1 MDIMAQ
7 KLGLDPVDFRI
18 KNFIKREQFPYQSAL
33 GWEYDSGDYHTAMQK
48 AVEATNYR
56 ALREEQKAK
65 QEAFKRG
72 ETRELMGIGVSFFTE
87 IVGAGPSKNC
97 DILGIAMFDSAE
109 IRIHPTGRVIARM
122 GTKSQ
127 GQGHETTW
135 AQIIATEIG
144 IPADDIAVEEGN
156 TDTAPY
162 GLGTY
167 GSRSTPVAGAAI
179 AMASR
184 KIKAKAQMI
193 AAFML
198 EVHEDDLEWDVDRFR
213 VKGNPE
219 AFKTM
224 SQIAWAA
231 YNKVP
236 PGMEPGLE
244 AVSYYDPPNMTYPFG
259 AYICVMDIDVDT
271 GVHKVRRFYALDD
284 CGTRINPMIIEGQ
297 VHGGCTEGYAI
308 AMGQEIAYDE
318 SGNVKGASLMDFF
331 LPTAV
336 ETPHWETDYTV
347 TPSPHHPIGAKG
359 VGESPNVGS
368 VPCFANAVNDA
379 FKFLGSTHISM
390 PHDAYRTWL
399 AAREARAARAEPLR
413 PRETMSAS
421 IPRETIAAKLAETGY
436 VADRELSTALW
447 MMDYLKRPLLIEGEA
462 GVGKTEVAK
471 ALAVVHGAE
480 LIRMQCYEGLDANSA
495 LYEWNY
501 QRQLI
506 AIKAREGSGES
517 PEIDRGAHL
526 LRRLSARAAAAGRD
540 PEEGLAG
547 SADRRSRPRRR
558 GVRGLPARAF
568 VRLPDD
574 DPGIR
579 DRERPVD
586 PARRADLERNARTL
600 RRAAPSL
607 PLSLSRFSRRRPRG
621 GDPGAPAGHRRRRSR
636 FRSRAWSLACARRNC
651 ARRRASPK
659 RSTGRRRSPASAST
673 ISPRSPKSFTRR

>member
-1 MDIMAQ
+1 MTTEIAATRDGRVTGLRVHILADHGAFDACADPSKWPAGFANIVTGSYDFPVAHLSVDGVYTNKAPGGVAYRCSFRVTEVAYAIERAMDIMAQ

-18 KNFIKREQFPYQSAL
+18 KNFIKREQFPYNSAL

-48 AVEATNYR
+48 ALDATDYR
-56 ALREEQKAK
+56 KLREEQKAK

-97 DILGIAMFDSAE
+97 DILGIAMFDSCE
-109 IRIHPTGRVIARM
+109 IRIHPTGKGIARM

-179 AMASR
+179 AMAAR
-184 KIKAKAQMI
+184 KVKAKAQMI
-193 AAFML
+193 AAYML
-198 EVHEDDLEWDVDRFR
+198 EVHEGDLEWDVDRFR

-219 AFKTM
+219 KFQTM
-224 SQIAWAA
+224 SALAWAA
-231 YNKVP
+231 YNKIP

-308 AMGQEIAYDE
+308 AMGQEIVYDE
-318 SGNVKGASLMDFF
+318 DGNVKGASFMDYF

-379 FKFLGSTHISM
+379 FKFAGSTHIPM
-390 PHDAYRTWL
+390 PHDAYRIWQ
-399 AAREARAARAEPLR
+399 AAEDL
-413 PRETMSAS
+413 
-421 IPRETIAAKLAETGY
+421 
-436 VADRELSTALW
+436 
-447 MMDYLKRPLLIEGEA
+447 
-462 GVGKTEVAK
+462 
-471 ALAVVHGAE
+471 
-480 LIRMQCYEGLDANSA
+480 GLHA
-495 LYEWNY
+495 
-501 QRQLI
+501 
-506 AIKAREGSGES
+506 
-517 PEIDRGAHL
+517 
-526 LRRLSARAAAAGRD
+526 
-540 PEEGLAG
+540 
-547 SADRRSRPRRR
+547 
-558 GVRGLPARAF
+558 
-568 VRLPDD
+568 
-574 DPGIR
+574 
-579 DRERPVD
+579 
-586 PARRADLERNARTL
+586 
-600 RRAAPSL
+600 
-607 PLSLSRFSRRRPRG
+607 
-621 GDPGAPAGHRRRRSR
+621 
-636 FRSRAWSLACARRNC
+636 
-651 ARRRASPK
+651 
-659 RSTGRRRSPASAST
+659 
-673 ISPRSPKSFTRR
+673 